1 MMKNEVATYLL
12 ALVIAV
18 AFIVYF
24 LVCELDGNVE
34 EHNHSVSSMQIE
46 ESKDKIITET
56 VSDSGSEVKTDTNIE
71 VKTDEAI
78 PTSGS
83 YILKVEN
90 SLSVEES
97 NERAVVEEKE
107 LKVVDVPVAEI
118 ETDINNESVNEES
131 TVASEKNNETEV
143 SDISNEEAPVVL
155 EEVED
160 VKTSDEVKTN

>member
-12 ALVIAV
+12 TLVIAV
-18 AFIVYF
+18 AFIVYL

-56 VSDSGSEVKTDTNIE
+56 VSDSGSEVKTD
-71 VKTDEAI
+71 EAI

-83 YILKVEN
+83 YTLKVEN

-118 ETDINNESVNEES
+118 ETEVVNETDINNESVNEES

>member
-12 ALVIAV
+12 TLVIAV
-18 AFIVYF
+18 AFIVYL

-56 VSDSGSEVKTDTNIE
+56 VSDSGSE

-118 ETDINNESVNEES
+118 ETEVVNETDINNESVNEES

>member
-12 ALVIAV
+12 TLVIAV

-24 LVCELDGNVE
+24 WVCELDGNVE

-56 VSDSGSEVKTDTNIE
+56 VSDSGSEVKTD
-71 VKTDEAI
+71 EAI

-83 YILKVEN
+83 YTLKVEN

-118 ETDINNESVNEES
+118 ETEVVNETDINNESVNEES

>member
-1 MMKNEVATYLL
+1 MMKNELATYLL

-56 VSDSGSEVKTDTNIE
+56 VSDSGSEVKTD
-71 VKTDEAI
+71 EAI

-83 YILKVEN
+83 YTLKVEN

-118 ETDINNESVNEES
+118 ETEVVNETDINNESVNEES

>member
-12 ALVIAV
+12 VLVIGV

-34 EHNHSVSSMQIE
+34 EHNHSVSTMQIE

-56 VSDSGSEVKTDTNIE
+56 VSNSDSEVKTDTNIE

-118 ETDINNESVNEES
+118 ETEIVNETDINNESVNEES
-131 TVASEKNNETEV
+131 TVASEKNNEAG
-143 SDISNEEAPVVL
+143 APVTL
-155 EEVED
+155 ELH
-160 VKTSDEVKTN
+160 